1 MTSMIANY
9 WWNGPENR
17 DLTNSSSMN
26 IILSQE
32 EQIQAS
38 NENRLNECVYQRV
51 MAMTM
56 ILPEVESNWLATVS
70 SRSQLI
76 SRTAWGL
83 RLLSKTIRSRD
94 RVGRASRSNI
104 LRRKLVKRIR
114 RPSNYLSQEEK
125 DEAFRFW
132 IIMEQKRFFALE
144 LNELKAGKPCPKKSP
159 LSKLNPVLDEH
170 GVLHLGGR
178 QENSG

>member
-76 SRTAWGL
+76 SRTAWAG
-83 RLLSKTIRSRD
+83 
-94 RVGRASRSNI
+94 RVKI
-104 LRRKLVKRIR
+104 VKQDDQI
-114 RPSNYLSQEEK
+114 S
-125 DEAFRFW
+125 
-132 IIMEQKRFFALE
+132 
-144 LNELKAGKPCPKKSP
+144 
-159 LSKLNPVLDEH
+159 
-170 GVLHLGGR
+170 
-178 QENSG
+178 